1 MKRAE
6 EREEAL
12 PIPDCAR
19 KEREGEKVSRRGNKM
34 NGKKKGSETKER
46 SK

>member
-6 EREEAL
+6 EREGRAL

-19 KEREGEKVSRRGNKM
+19 KEREGEKGIEE
-34 NGKKKGSETKER
+34 GE
-46 SK
+46 